1 MAIYKLFPSQDASIY
16 SAYPVM
22 NTGLDPI
29 LDVANYVTESN
40 PVARVAR
47 SIVTFDQYEIE
58 NVIDS
63 IAIVTGSNFNSW
75 SGSFKAFVAKASNV
89 ILNSYIE
96 AWPISGSW
104 NNGTGQYLD
113 NKQGTNGVSWK
124 FRDER
129 SGSLWHTNEDLYSGG
144 TYFSGSSKGLG
155 YH

>member
-58 NVIDS
+58 NVIGKKINTS
-63 IAIVTGSNFNSW
+63 IQEEENINFKD
-75 SGSFKAFVAKASNV
+75 F
-89 ILNSYIE
+89 
-96 AWPISGSW
+96 
-104 NNGTGQYLD
+104 D
-113 NKQGTNGVSWK
+113 
-124 FRDER
+124 
-129 SGSLWHTNEDLYSGG
+129 
-144 TYFSGSSKGLG
+144 
-155 YH
+155 